1 MNLFESARDR
11 SSNKKKIKSVR
22 LGGRRTTKKWE
33 NQFKISQKIFESLS
47 ELGELNDEDLI
58 KDACVGFRNPV
69 VFDNQVSGAVFEL
82 PYYIPGNTGESM
94 TKDHLVGMSN
104 IVLYIYKNK
113 IYERWNNVSDFIST
127 LKALQVLLPLPKSL
141 NDKGTFKSWQ
151 FDITNIN
158 ECIKWYRKL
167 QNENILFLSDRNG
180 NLVSVMDVYNEW
192 YQNNKSF
199 L

>member
-1 MNLFESARDR
+1 
-11 SSNKKKIKSVR
+11 
-22 LGGRRTTKKWE
+22 
-33 NQFKISQKIFESLS
+33 
-47 ELGELNDEDLI
+47 
-58 KDACVGFRNPV
+58 
-69 VFDNQVSGAVFEL
+69 
-82 PYYIPGNTGESM
+82 M

-113 IYERWNNVSDFIST
+113 IYERWNSVSDFIST

-167 QNENILFLSDRNG
+167 QNENILFLNDKNG

-192 YQNNKSF
+192 YQNNKSY